1 MPLQQDLAVPRRSCV
16 PQKMPSPWP
25 FPPAG
30 DVPPPTP
37 REQHGHR
44 TLHRAA
50 WSGTLLVA
58 VPPRVIA
65 PGADPSSSSSRT
77 PSWNNSANPEV
88 WIALATLTALELV
101 LGIDNIIFISILAGK
116 LPPQQRDKAR
126 RLGIML
132 AAVSRLGLL
141 LAIAWIVGLTA
152 PLFSLFG
159 HAFSWRDI
167 ILIGGGLF
175 LIGKAT
181 HEIHQKLEGATEQ
194 VTVGA
199 ATATFGGVIVQIM
212 LLDIVFSLDS
222 IITAVGMVD
231 QRWVMVTAILAS
243 IVFMLMFA
251 RALGEFVERHPTVK
265 VLALSFLIMI
275 GLVLMADGFGQHIP
289 KGYIYAAMAFSVFV
303 ELINLAIHRRAQ
315 RRVAPVALHEKYAP
329 GE

>member
-1 MPLQQDLAVPRRSCV
+1 M
-16 PQKMPSPWP
+16 
-25 FPPAG
+25 
-30 DVPPPTP
+30 
-37 REQHGHR
+37 E
-44 TLHRAA
+44 
-50 WSGTLLVA
+50 TLL
-58 VPPRVIA
+58 
-65 PGADPSSSSSRT
+65 
-77 PSWNNSANPEV
+77 NPEV

-116 LPPQQRDKAR
+116 LPPEQRNKAR
-126 RLGIML
+126 RLGITL
-132 AAVSRLGLL
+132 AAVTRLGLL

-152 PLFSLFG
+152 PLFAVLG
-159 HAFSWRDI
+159 HEFSWRDL

-181 HEIHQKLEGATEQ
+181 HEIHQKLEGPSE
-194 VTVGA
+194 TVSAGA
-199 ATATFGGVIVQIM
+199 AVSASFTAVIAQIM

-231 QRWVMVTAILAS
+231 ERWVMVTAILIS

-251 RALGEFVERHPTVK
+251 RPIGEFVERHPTVK

-275 GLVLMADGFGQHIP
+275 GLVLIADGFGQHIP

-303 ELINLAIHRRAQ
+303 ELINLWSRKREAVRSQ
-315 RRVAPVALHEKYAP
+315 PVKLHERYEQAEPTAVP

>member
-1 MPLQQDLAVPRRSCV
+1 MELLA
-16 PQKMPSPWP
+16 
-25 FPPAG
+25 
-30 DVPPPTP
+30 
-37 REQHGHR
+37 H
-44 TLHRAA
+44 
-50 WSGTLLVA
+50 
-58 VPPRVIA
+58 
-65 PGADPSSSSSRT
+65 
-77 PSWNNSANPEV
+77 PET

-116 LPPQQRDKAR
+116 LPPAQRNAAR
-126 RLGIML
+126 RIGIVL
-132 AAVSRLGLL
+132 AAVTRLALL

-159 HAFSWRDI
+159 HAFSWRDL

-181 HEIHQKLEGATEQ
+181 HEIHQKLEGATER
-194 VTVGA
+194 VSAGA
-199 ATATFGGVIVQIM
+199 AAATLGGVVVQIM

-231 QRWVMVTAILAS
+231 ERWIMVTAILAS
-243 IVFMLMFA
+243 IGFMLAFA
-251 RALGEFVERHPTVK
+251 QPIGEFVERHPTVK

-303 ELINLAIHRRAQ
+303 ELINLAIRRRAG
-315 RRVAPVALHEKYAP
+315 RAAAPPVVLHEKYAQ
-329 GE
+329 GDAE